1 VRSAEAP
8 PSPDGTSEPRPAASQ
23 APTGAQPADG
33 TPQAGPAASQAT
45 TPNRPV
51 DSAADLAVPPTITD
65 PALRRFLGIIVAVM
79 TAVVVAVS
87 AAAFYTSYWAI
98 YHYAWRS
105 LPEARGHAWMAP
117 LLVDAFIFVG
127 ACADIW
133 LSLTTPKVTGN
144 SRAANLRR
152 LERLAP
158 KLLLIAADTAS
169 FVLNVAHAPPTFH
182 ARAVAALA
190 PTALLITFQML
201 IFVARRAARLRLARL
216 EAQADT
222 AKPPESPGKQPS
234 HDSGDRAAASPPS
247 RPRRAPTR
255 PRATAGS
262 SPRRRPL
269 NGRVSEAEQLA
280 REVFEVREVD
290 GGQRLTAQDL
300 VDAVAAQVPLSITQA
315 QQFLVAFRAKP
326 RARA

>member
-1 VRSAEAP
+1 MPRRPPTAR
-8 PSPDGTSEPRPAASQ
+8 PSPGRRQGQ

-33 TPQAGPAASQAT
+33 TPQARPTASQAT
-45 TPNRPV
+45 TPSRPV

-65 PALRRFLGIIVAVM
+65 PALRRFLGTIVAVM
-79 TAVVVAVS
+79 TTVVVAVS

-133 LSLTTPKVTGN
+133 LSLTTPKVTGK
-144 SRAANLRR
+144 SWAAWQRR

-158 KLLLIAADTAS
+158 KVLLIAADTVS

-190 PTALLITFQML
+190 PTALMITFQML

-216 EAQADT
+216 EVQAET
-222 AKPPESPGKQPS
+222 PKPPESPGKQPS
-234 HDSGDRAAASPPS
+234 DDSGNRAAGSPP
-247 RPRRAPTR
+247 RRTRRAPTG

-262 SPRRRPL
+262 SPRRRTA
-269 NGRVSEAEQLA
+269 NGHVTEAEQLA
-280 REVFEVREVD
+280 REVYQLREVD

-300 VDAVAAQVPLSITQA
+300 VDALATQIPLSITQA